1 MHLIVSTKL
10 HMLMITQKMQPV
22 TVKKNLQEVEKP
34 QHIVSQV
41 QFTLFTL

>member
-1 MHLIVSTKL
+1 MVSPKL
-10 HMLMITQKMQPV
+10 HMLMIIHQMQPE

-41 QFTLFTL
+41 QFTLFTP